1 MNIIIRSY
9 GSDSCYCRPDTTWER
24 ENKDFYSP
32 DCVKEIS
39 WCPIL
44 FVKISKAGKC
54 IGKKFVSRYYEGLNF
69 GALLYCVTDSENFNL
84 AYTSSADHSS
94 LLPSSLFNLET
105 IEKEDNVF
113 EVRKNGEVIFST
125 TGKSLIETIENTI
138 CKASQ
143 LTSIRIGDHIAIEL
157 NEISKLIDRNE
168 AEARFKADYCGNNL
182 FDIGVIF

>member
-1 MNIIIRSY
+1 MNIIVKPY
-9 GSDSCYCRPDTTWER
+9 GSDLCYCRPDTTWER

-94 LLPSSLFNLET
+94 LLPPSLFNLET

>member
-1 MNIIIRSY
+1 MNIIVRTY

-69 GALLYCVTDSENFNL
+69 GALRYCVTDSENFNL

-168 AEARFKADYCGNNL
+168 AEARFKADYCGKNL

>member
-1 MNIIIRSY
+1 MNIIVKPY
-9 GSDSCYCRPDTTWER
+9 GSSHCYCRPDTTWER

-168 AEARFKADYCGNNL
+168 AEARFKADYCGKNL

>member
-1 MNIIIRSY
+1 MNIIVKPY
-9 GSDSCYCRPDTTWER
+9 GSDLCYCRPDTTWER

-105 IEKEDNVF
+105 IEKEDNGF
-113 EVRKNGEVIFST
+113 EVRKNGKVIFST

-168 AEARFKADYCGNNL
+168 AEARFKADYCGKNL